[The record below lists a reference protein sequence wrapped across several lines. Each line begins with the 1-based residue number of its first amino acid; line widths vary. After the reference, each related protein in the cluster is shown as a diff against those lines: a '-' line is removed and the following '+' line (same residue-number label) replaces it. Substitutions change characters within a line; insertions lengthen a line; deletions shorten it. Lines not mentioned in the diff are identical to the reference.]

1 MWGTR
6 VGALDSEA
14 DPLSRMWMHSALRL
28 GSVEYSGY
36 LDLTSGVYPSMRE
49 MGEASETAGLKP
61 GATQAYLLASHF
73 SQV

>member
-1 MWGTR
+1 
-6 VGALDSEA
+6 
-14 DPLSRMWMHSALRL
+14 
-28 GSVEYSGY
+28 
-36 LDLTSGVYPSMRE
+36 MRE

>member
-1 MWGTR
+1 
-6 VGALDSEA
+6 
-14 DPLSRMWMHSALRL
+14 MHSALRL